1 MWMTGQLKPITRGMV
16 DARMRKWDEE
26 NAVGGTGAMDLQA
39 ALYRERMRMQS
50 LAMLEGQDEQGS
62 VKGSLGGSEKT
73 IAVEYDDD
81 AKTITSSFR
90 SLASSSQSSLKDLRP
105 LVEETGRELT
115 DSGTATPKHDSF
127 PKTFSEYMEH
137 VIAPREAE
145 AARLRREGQDQLIE
159 HNFDIASDPSKRAS
173 VQEKALAR
181 ANEYM
186 LERVEEVKENENKK
200 ETQIAR
206 PMPAARAD
214 GQSRFKERFS
224 LASQRGFVSK
234 YPGM

>member
-1 MWMTGQLKPITRGMV
+1 
-16 DARMRKWDEE
+16 
-26 NAVGGTGAMDLQA
+26 
-39 ALYRERMRMQS
+39 MQS
-50 LAMLEGQDEQGS
+50 LAMLEGQDEQVS
-62 VKGSLGGSEKT
+62 VKGSLVGSEKT

-81 AKTITSSFR
+81 AKTIASSFR

-115 DSGTATPKHDSF
+115 HDGTATPKHDSF
-127 PKTFSEYMEH
+127 PKTFSGYMEH

-159 HNFDIASDPSKRAS
+159 HNLDIASDPSKRVS
-173 VQEKALAR
+173 VQEKAMAR
-181 ANEYM
+181 ANKYM
-186 LERVEEVKENENKK
+186 LERVEEEKEEKENENKK

-224 LASQRGFVSK
+224 LASQRGSVSK

>member
-1 MWMTGQLKPITRGMV
+1 
-16 DARMRKWDEE
+16 
-26 NAVGGTGAMDLQA
+26 
-39 ALYRERMRMQS
+39 MQS

-62 VKGSLGGSEKT
+62 VKGSLVGSEKT
-73 IAVEYDDD
+73 IAVEYD
-81 AKTITSSFR
+81 AKTIASSFR
-90 SLASSSQSSLKDLRP
+90 SLTSSSQSSLKDLRP

-145 AARLRREGQDQLIE
+145 AARLRREGQDQVIE
-159 HNFDIASDPSKRAS
+159 HNFDIASDPSKRGSA
-173 VQEKALAR
+173 QERALGL
-181 ANEYM
+181 ANELIEER
-186 LERVEEVKENENKK
+186 LEEENKEKENENKK
-200 ETQIAR
+200 GTQIAR
-206 PMPAARAD
+206 PMPAARVD

-224 LASQRGFVSK
+224 LASQRGSVSK